1 MRSRSLF
8 VVLIFLIL
16 PVLARTLW
24 FYQGVYQREEK
35 VATPDYLS
43 LKMPLPNLATP
54 APKTTPIA
62 SMVGIA
68 QQPLILFDYAHANS
82 FTLSEIDR
90 LVHELSSR
98 GAQVDLS
105 SESDSL
111 DYLLRRAAAYVVLTP
126 TVAFTPG
133 EIQAVSRFVQ
143 RGGRFLVITDPTRNY
158 GYANFELD
166 EFFQT
171 SPTSSN
177 LSSVDIVNQL
187 LSTFG
192 IAFVD
197 DYLYDMTEN
206 EGNFRNI
213 VLSNFVEDV
222 VTKGLTKVVFYSA
235 HSIQS
240 SQKTLLEGN
249 PSTLSS
255 KTDQGGDV
263 VVAASASEGNV
274 LAIGDLTFM
283 IAPYYLVQ
291 DNSRLIGNIAH
302 FLVSA
307 NKQHDLLNFPF
318 LFSKPV
324 DIVVGENID
333 MDSETISKLT
343 DLQQH
348 FERLG
353 LKVGFAEKEQQD
365 HDLIILDTYP
375 PQKDYQQFID
385 PFELRFVTDELEET
399 VSGSSDGRGASSA
412 GNGVDG
418 GEKPNKVIIPGFGKL
433 KTSDVS
439 LLLFL
444 PSSDQNVAVV
454 LAKDS
459 KAVYE
464 VIDQITSGL
473 SNCILEQGKL
483 AICPATGSEDE
494 DIFSD
499 YEDSGYDWDSWEEE
513 YDLESQTETPLP
525 TALPYPT
532 PLPSP

>member
-1 MRSRSLF
+1 MRPRSLL

-16 PVLARTLW
+16 PVLTRTLW
-24 FYQGVYQREEK
+24 FYQGVYQRGEK

-62 SMVGIA
+62 STAKIA
-68 QQPLILFDYAHANS
+68 QQPLILFDYTHANS
-82 FTLSEIDR
+82 FTLSEVDR
-90 LVHELSSR
+90 FVQELSSH

-105 SESDSL
+105 SEDDSL
-111 DYLLRRAAAYVVLTP
+111 DYLLRRAVAYVVLAP
-126 TVAFTPG
+126 TAAFTPG

-143 RGGRFLVITDPTRNY
+143 RGGRLLVITDPTRNY
-158 GYANFELD
+158 SYTSFGLD
-166 EFFQT
+166 EFWQM
-171 SPTSSN
+171 PLTSSA
-177 LSSVDIVNQL
+177 LGSVDIANQL
-187 LSTFG
+187 LSSFG

-197 DYLYDMTEN
+197 DYLYDMVEN

-213 VLSNFVEDV
+213 VLSNFTEDV
-222 VTKGLTKVVFYSA
+222 VTEGLSKVVFYSA

-240 SQKTLLEGN
+240 NQKILLEGN

-255 KTDQGGDV
+255 KTDQGGDT
-263 VVAASASEGNV
+263 VVAVSASEGNV
-274 LAIGDLTFM
+274 LAVGDLTFM

-291 DNSRLIGNIAH
+291 DNSRLIGNIAR

-307 NKQHDLLNFPF
+307 SKQHDLLNFPF
-318 LFSKPV
+318 LFSRPV
-324 DIVVGENID
+324 DIVVGENIG

-343 DLQQH
+343 DLQKH

-375 PQKDYQQFID
+375 PQKDYQQFVD
-385 PFELRFVTDELEET
+385 PFDLQFVIEEEEET
-399 VSGSSDGRGASSA
+399 VSGGSNGRGASSA
-412 GNGVDG
+412 GNGADE

-444 PSSDQNVAVV
+444 PGAKQNVAVV

-464 VIDQITSGL
+464 VIDQLTNGL
-473 SNCILEQGKL
+473 SDCIVEQGRL
-483 AICPATGSEDE
+483 AICPATKSEDK
-494 DIFSD
+494 DIFSA